1 MNDFVLPYGNHY
13 GTAQEI
19 MGQLPT
25 APAPAAD
32 PSGMMYGLP
41 PVGSPESEQLAQML
55 GSSAGT
61 TLAPE
66 EMEQLKWQNWA
77 QTQRFESLGPAA
89 QRELATLYADNVLP
103 YVASSMGAPAEQLQ
117 QEFMVNYPEVGVLLG
132 REPSDVDRRAI
143 DIEQYGAGLTPE
155 QERHLLFTGN
165 MPSANQQDPGARL
178 QSEWQARAGIVD
190 QMRNSGQLEG
200 VDPDDVETFIL
211 TGDRAALTG
220 RGASQPTLLDQME
233 ERRRAVE
240 VTAGADGFT
249 PDQINAYVLT
259 GNAALLSPA
268 ATRTAREEHN
278 RVLGENE
285 NFLRVAETELIPVD
299 AALTNIGRAFDVLGV
314 DDKFQ
319 VQDDI
324 FRIPRSGPL
333 ATAISDSK
341 WLSTLVSSEPARLRG
356 LMESVEAAAAFD
368 ALKRLREASV
378 DGSSGLGQV
387 TEREIALLISEF
399 NPLNTRYLDDQQL
412 ADSLYSMS
420 MQMAKVRRLIQRD
433 IEERRAMIEGLESSD
448 TPEAETSEPP
458 AGDAPVDNVPE
469 GVDPEDWR
477 YLTDEERA
485 AWQ

>member
-41 PVGSPESEQLAQML
+41 PVGSPESEQLVQML

-77 QTQRFESLGPAA
+77 QAQRFESLGPAA

-132 REPSDVDRRAI
+132 RELTDVDRRAI
-143 DIEQYGAGLTPE
+143 NIEQYGEGLTPE
-155 QERHLLFTGN
+155 QERHILFTGN
-165 MPSANQQDPGARL
+165 MPSANQQDPGAKL

-220 RGASQPTLLDQME
+220 RGAAAGRPTMVEQMNERRQMIQLAGGE
-233 ERRRAVE
+233 ER
-240 VTAGADGFT
+240 FT
-249 PDQINAYVLT
+249 PDQIAAFELT
-259 GNAALLSPA
+259 GNASLLSPS
-268 ATRTAREEHN
+268 ATATAREEHN
-278 RVLGENE
+278 RVLSENE
-285 NFLRVAETELIPVD
+285 NFLRVAETQLVPVD
-299 AALTNIGRAFDVLGV
+299 AALTNIGRAFEVLGV
-314 DDKFQ
+314 DDDFQ
-319 VQDDI
+319 VQDEA
-324 FRIPRSGPL
+324 FRIPRSGPM

-341 WLSTLVSSEPARLRG
+341 LLSTLVSSEPARLRG

-387 TEREIALLISEF
+387 TEREIALLISEH

-412 ADSLYSMS
+412 ADSLYAMS
-420 MQMAKVRRLIQRD
+420 MQMALVRRLIQRD
-433 IEERRAMIEGLESSD
+433 IDERRAMIEGLESS
-448 TPEAETSEPP
+448 EAETSEPP

-469 GVDPEDWR
+469 GIDPEDWR